1 MSAVYRRELKSL
13 FSGMI
18 APLFISLLLLM
29 CGIYSIINNFEYG
42 NPRFEYTVPSLG
54 FIFLLIVPLLT
65 MQSFASEKA
74 ARTDQALYSLPI
86 STVSVVMGKYLAMV
100 SVLGISAGAM
110 CLYPVILSL
119 YGDVYYPTILA
130 SILAFFLMGCALI
143 AIGMFISTLTESQVI
158 AAVVS
163 IGVFLLLYMVS
174 YISSLIPEGASAS
187 FAIFL
192 ALSVIVAVIVAI
204 MTKSY
209 VVGTLVGA
217 VLVVAE
223 VVLYFVKS
231 SLYEGTVSAALEKIG
246 VFDQMANFVN
256 GIFDLKTVVYY
267 LSIVFL
273 FAFMTVLSFDKK
285 RWN

>member
-18 APLFISLLLLM
+18 APLFITLLLLM
-29 CGIYSIINNFEYG
+29 CGIYTVLNNFSSG
-42 NPRFEYTVPSLG
+42 DSRFEFTVPALG

-74 ARTDQALYSLPI
+74 AKTDQGLYSLPI
-86 STVSVVMGKYLAMV
+86 STFSVVAGKYLAMV

-119 YGDVYYPTILA
+119 YGDVYYPTVLA

-158 AAVVS
+158 SAVVS
-163 IGVFLLLYMVS
+163 IGVFLLLYMIS

-192 ALSVIVAVIVAI
+192 ALSVIAAVIVAI
-204 MTKSY
+204 MTKNY
-209 VVGTLVGA
+209 VAGTVVGA

-231 SLYEGTVSAALEKIG
+231 SVYDGKVAAALEKLG
-246 VFDQMANFVN
+246 VFDQMTNFVN
-256 GIFDLKTVVYY
+256 GIFDVKAVVYY
-267 LSIVFL
+267 LSVVFL
-273 FAFMTVLSFDKK
+273 FVFMTVLSFDKK

>member
-18 APLFISLLLLM
+18 APLFITLLLLM
-29 CGIYSIINNFEYG
+29 CGIYSVLYNFADG
-42 NPRFEYTVPSLG
+42 DPRFEFTVPSLG

-74 ARTDQALYSLPI
+74 AKTDQALYSLPL
-86 STVSVVMGKYLAMV
+86 STVSVVVGKYFAMV
-100 SVLGISAGAM
+100 SVLGISAAAM
-110 CLYPVILSL
+110 CVYPLIMTM
-119 YGDVYYPTILA
+119 YGDVYFPTVLA
-130 SILAFFLMGCALI
+130 SILAFFLMGCSLI

-163 IGVFLLLYMVS
+163 IGVFLLLYMIS
-174 YISSLIPEGASAS
+174 YISSLIPSGAAAS

-192 ALSVIVAVIVAI
+192 AVSVLVAVIVAI
-204 MTKSY
+204 MTKNY
-209 VVGTLVGA
+209 VVGTVVGA
-217 VLVVAE
+217 VLVAGE
-223 VVLYFVKS
+223 IILYFVKS
-231 SLYEGTVSAALEKIG
+231 SFYDGKVSAALEKLG

-256 GIFDLKTVVYY
+256 GIFDVKTVVYY

-273 FAFMTVLSFDKK
+273 FVFMTGLSFDKK

>member
-18 APLFISLLLLM
+18 APLFITLLLLM
-29 CGIYSIINNFEYG
+29 CGIYSVLYNFADG

-54 FIFLLIVPLLT
+54 FIFLLIVPILT

-74 ARTDQALYSLPI
+74 AKTDQALYSLPL
-86 STVSVVMGKYLAMV
+86 STFSVVSGKYLAMV
-100 SVLGISAGAM
+100 SVLAISSVAM
-110 CLYPVILSL
+110 CLYPLIMTM
-119 YGDVYYPTILA
+119 YGDVYFPTILA

-163 IGVFLLLYMVS
+163 IGVFLLLYMIS
-174 YISSLIPEGASAS
+174 YISSLIPSGAGAS
-187 FAIFL
+187 FAIIL
-192 ALSVIVAVIVAI
+192 ALSVVVAAIVAI
-204 MTKSY
+204 MTKNY
-209 VVGTLVGA
+209 IAGTVVGA
-217 VLVVAE
+217 VLVVGE
-223 VVLYFVKS
+223 IILYFVDS
-231 SLYEGTVSAALEKIG
+231 SLYEGKVSAALEKFA

-267 LSIVFL
+267 LSITFL
-273 FAFMTVLSFDKK
+273 FAFMTILSFDKK